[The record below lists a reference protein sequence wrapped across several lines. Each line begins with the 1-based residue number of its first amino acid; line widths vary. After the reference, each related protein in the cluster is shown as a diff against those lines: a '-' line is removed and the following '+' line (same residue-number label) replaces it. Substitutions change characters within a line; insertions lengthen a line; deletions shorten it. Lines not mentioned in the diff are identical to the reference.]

1 MSIWSI
7 VAHLLLPFAL
17 LNLIWR
23 GIRYPAYWRRWPER
37 FGYLEPMQGK
47 RVIWVHAVSVG
58 EVRSSAELVN
68 ALAEQYPR
76 HKILVTTMTPTGS
89 EQVQE
94 LFGGR
99 VRGYALGI
107 RGYEFNDF
115 GERLSGRARE
125 NLDAAIAFLVP
136 VLKSRAFTDAITDTG
151 GTSPV
156 DARAAG

>member
-68 ALAEQYPR
+68 ALTEQYPR

-99 VRGYALGI
+99 VLHGPSGPGVRGY
-107 RGYEFNDF
+107 
-115 GERLSGRARE
+115 SGNRILAKPIQS
-125 NLDAAIAFLVP
+125 LPGSKGATVP
-136 VLKSRAFTDAITDTG
+136 SQRSFVE
-151 GTSPV
+151 
-156 DARAAG
+156 